1 MRAPTCGL
9 CSGRRLAAPVA
20 TADTKAEDRD
30 SSRTVELMGGP
41 VGRGTRQRRLGSRF
55 SGLPRRRRILGIA
68 VMAIVVAGA
77 AGIAVAV
84 SRGSQSG
91 QEGGAG
97 PARQAAPAQAR
108 PGPVL
113 LVPGYGGSTG
123 SLDWLAGR
131 IRATGRAATVVTL
144 PGAGTGSLVAD
155 AAALNAAVNDA
166 LAHGAP
172 SVDVIGYSAGGVVA
186 LIWARRDDGIAR
198 ARRIITLGAP
208 FHGTSLAAAAQAFV
222 PGACPVACQQL
233 IPGSPLLGS
242 LDVAHTA
249 GLPRWLSLWT
259 TDDQVVTPPT
269 SARLPGAIDVPVQSV
284 CPSVSISHSQLPT
297 SPYVTA
303 MVLQALGTSP
313 LRKPTAALCR

>member
-1 MRAPTCGL
+1 MRAPACGP
-9 CSGRRLAAPVA
+9 CPA
-20 TADTKAEDRD
+20 TAAAAVAGTTQAARD

-41 VGRGTRQRRLGSRF
+41 GDRQRRGGLGSRI
-55 SGLPRRRRILGIA
+55 SGLPPRRRILAIA
-68 VMAIVVAGA
+68 VAALIVAGG

-84 SRGSQSG
+84 SHRGQSSPG
-91 QEGGAG
+91 HA
-97 PARQAAPAQAR
+97 ARQAAPAQSR

-113 LVPGYGGSTG
+113 LVPGYGGSTAA
-123 SLDWLAGR
+123 LDVLASR
-131 IRATGRAATVVTL
+131 IQATGRTASVLTL
-144 PGAGTGSLVAD
+144 PGNGTGSLVAD
-155 AAALNAAVNDA
+155 AAALNAAVSDA

-186 LIWARRDDGIAR
+186 LIWARRDDGFAR

-222 PGACPVACQQL
+222 PDSCPVACQQL
-233 IPGSPLLGS
+233 IPGSSLLDG
-242 LDVAHTA
+242 LDTASAA

-284 CPSVSISHSQLPT
+284 CPSASISHSQLPT
-297 SPYVTA
+297 NADVTA
-303 MVLQALGTSP
+303 MVLQALGTGP
-313 LRKPTAALCR
+313 LRRPTPADCG

>member
-1 MRAPTCGL
+1 
-9 CSGRRLAAPVA
+9 
-20 TADTKAEDRD
+20 
-30 SSRTVELMGGP
+30 MGGP
-41 VGRGTRQRRLGSRF
+41 EQRGRRGRLRSRF

-68 VMAIVVAGA
+68 VTAIVLAGA

-84 SRGSQSG
+84 SRGAQSG
-91 QEGGAG
+91 QDHGAG
-97 PARQAAPAQAR
+97 PAAPPQSR

-113 LVPGYGGSTG
+113 LVPGYGGGTG
-123 SLDWLAGR
+123 SLDSLASR
-131 IRATGRAATVVTL
+131 IRATGRKATVINL
-144 PGAGTGSLVAD
+144 PSAGTGSLVTD

-222 PGACPVACQQL
+222 PDACPVACQQL
-233 IPGSPLLGS
+233 IPGSSLLGS
-242 LDVAHTA
+242 LNVARAA

-259 TDDQVVTPPT
+259 TDDQVVTPPA

-284 CPSVSISHSQLPT
+284 CPSVSISHSELPT
-297 SPYVTA
+297 SAEVTA